1 MRGDLNT
8 KLPAPIDGKGC
19 LVKMILTP
27 GQDGDGPL
35 GRKLLESF
43 EPGQIKHVLADTA
56 YDGDET
62 RASVR

>member
-1 MRGDLNT
+1 M
-8 KLPAPIDGKGC
+8 
-19 LVKMILTP
+19 KMILTP